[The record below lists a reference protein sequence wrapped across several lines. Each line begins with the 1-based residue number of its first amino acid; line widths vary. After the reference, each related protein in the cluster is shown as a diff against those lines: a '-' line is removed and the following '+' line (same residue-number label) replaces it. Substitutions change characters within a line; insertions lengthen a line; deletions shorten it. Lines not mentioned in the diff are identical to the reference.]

1 VTIRIATDDL
11 VGNCVIDVENEG
23 TNISEYD
30 SQQIFDRFFTGDRDA
45 GHTGLGLNLVQTQ
58 LRTHK
63 GDIILLRDS
72 EHVTFRVTL
81 PLVS

>member
-1 VTIRIATDDL
+1 MYSSPNIRNFPDEPFDRKK
-11 VGNCVIDVENEG
+11 G
-23 TNISEYD
+23 TSISDYD

-63 GDIILLRDS
+63 GDITLLRDS
-72 EHVTFRVTL
+72 KLVTFRVTL
-81 PLVS
+81 PLMS